1 MENIVKKY
9 CPERKSTKIR
19 MIEPE
24 VEEENLRL
32 QEILRKSISEFR
44 KKNEHEI
51 TSFRR
56 DDFNRMAENQI
67 LLKEINS
74 LRAMVRQ
81 KPQNVPSQIK
91 ELPGIATEGEDT
103 GNVEVVAV
111 KKAHFANLPLAR
123 SSAPLPSIGNT
134 ARALQS

>member
-1 MENIVKKY
+1 
-9 CPERKSTKIR
+9 